1 MVSTRLISAPEGHLT
16 EDTIRDT
23 PVSRRQLMGLGV
35 FSALSY
41 GLSAPS
47 SAAVSNTTS
56 HLKPWMTSPGNPVA
70 MTPYGQPSRHQEG
83 LARITRPSL
92 SPLPQNSAS
101 FAPLQGMMG
110 IITPSGLHYERHHSG
125 WADID
130 PRQHELL
137 ISGLDDSFV
146 AKPRIFTLEDLQRLP
161 SVSRIHFIECS
172 GNTGSERKGVAAPT
186 VQYTHGLLS
195 CSEFTGVPLR
205 MLLEACGADLERGKY
220 ILAEGADAAG
230 LTRTIPMSMVLNDE
244 VLVAYGQ
251 NGEYL
256 RPENGYPLRL
266 VVPGG
271 QGVSWV
277 KWLKRIELGDKPYG
291 ARDEAIH
298 YIDPMPDG
306 THRQYTS
313 LQEVKSVI
321 TSPSGGQTLHG
332 RGYTKITGFAWS
344 GRGKVKHVDISTDG
358 GRSWREARFSG
369 EVLSKSLTRFEFDWE
384 FNGQEAIIQS
394 RATDETGHVQ
404 PSYAQYRAVRGNES
418 LYHNNAIQSWG
429 IDETGE
435 VSNVQIA

>member
-1 MVSTRLISAPEGHLT
+1 MSITTLRAAPEDHLS
-16 EDTIRDT
+16 EGQIRT
-23 PVSRRQLMGLGV
+23 LPVSRRQLMGLSV

-41 GLSAPS
+41 GLSAHARADS
-47 SAAVSNTTS
+47 STTKA
-56 HLKPWMTSPGNPVA
+56 HLRPWMTSPGNPVA

-83 LARITRPSL
+83 LTRVTRPRL

-110 IITPSGLHYERHHSG
+110 IITPSGVHYERHHSG
-125 WADID
+125 WPDID

-137 ISGLDDSFV
+137 ISGLNNRLV
-146 AKPRIFTLEDLQRLP
+146 ANPRIFTLEDLQRLP

-205 MLLEACGADLERGKY
+205 VLLEACGADLERGTY
-220 ILAEGADAAG
+220 VLAEGADAAG

-266 VVPGG
+266 VVPGV

-321 TSPSGGQTLHG
+321 TSPSGGQRLHG
-332 RGYTKITGFAWS
+332 QGYTKITGLAWS
-344 GRGKVKHVDISTDG
+344 GRGKIKHVDVSTDG
-358 GRSWREARFSG
+358 GRSWKEARFTG
-369 EVLSKSLTRFEFDWE
+369 EVLSKSLTRFEFDWQ
-384 FNGQEAIIQS
+384 FNGKEAIIQS

-404 PSYAQYRAVRGNES
+404 PTYTQYRAVRGDES

-429 IDETGE
+429 IDENGE